1 MTMSAELPSLNDT
14 MREQQDL
21 PALCADRMLQTR
33 EICEPNAYYGNDY
46 VLKLYAGLPLDRSL
60 KCVIPHGI
68 VFTEEKT
75 WDAET
80 NSMVPAVMVYPQW
93 RCQAYRRNSSK
104 FVVPGAA
111 PFVYVREL
119 LGSNI
124 ELKRNGTLFFL
135 PHSTHWDNAEID
147 LQEIDA
153 RLRQL
158 PVWMHP
164 ITICVYW
171 KDFNLGQSRYF
182 SRSGYRVVSAGHI
195 FDRNFLFRL
204 FHLCSQHEYSCG
216 VELGGHIFSSIEA
229 GCRYIHLSGVNT
241 NYSTSLLKSSVDEF
255 PFPDGVRSEIEEVF
269 SIEGVAI
276 ERQKEIAGH
285 FFCCEHKMTSSE
297 LRDFFLFCDALDR
310 SGAGV
315 WRKSRYYSF
324 PMSWRRAGW
333 ATPKRR
339 ARQGARRLLLKL
351 SQLAKLRT
359 SVD

>member
-1 MTMSAELPSLNDT
+1 MMDAELPSLDET
-14 MREQQDL
+14 MREQGDL
-21 PALCADRMLQTR
+21 PALCADRVLRTQ

-68 VFTEEKT
+68 VFNNEKT
-75 WDAET
+75 WDTET
-80 NSMVPAVMVYPQW
+80 KAMVPAIMVYPGW
-93 RCQAYRRNSSK
+93 RCDAYRRNSNK
-104 FVVPGAA
+104 LVVPAAA
-111 PFVYVREL
+111 PFMYVREL
-119 LGSNI
+119 LKPNVGSR
-124 ELKRNGTLFFL
+124 RNGTLFFL
-135 PHSTHWDNAEID
+135 PHSTHWDNAEVD

-153 RLRQL
+153 RLRRL
-158 PVWMHP
+158 PAWMHP

-204 FHLCSQHEYSCG
+204 FHLCSEHEYSCG

-229 GCRYIHLSGVNT
+229 GCRYVHLPGVDT
-241 NYSTSLLKSSVDEF
+241 NYSSSLPKGAADDF
-255 PFPDGVRSEIEEVF
+255 PIPDSVRSEIEEVF
-269 SIEGVAI
+269 SIESVAI

-285 FFCCEHKMTSSE
+285 FFCREHKMASSE

-310 SGAGV
+310 SGTGV
-315 WRKSRYYSF
+315 WQKARYHSF

-339 ARQGARRLLLKL
+339 ARQGAKRLLLKL
-351 SQLAKLRT
+351 SQLAKPEGGM
-359 SVD
+359 D